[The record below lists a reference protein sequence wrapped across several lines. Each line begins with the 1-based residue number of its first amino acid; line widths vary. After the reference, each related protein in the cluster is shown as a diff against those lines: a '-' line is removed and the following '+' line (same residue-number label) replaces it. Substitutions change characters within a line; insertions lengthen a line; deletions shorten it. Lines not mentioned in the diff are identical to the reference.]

1 MGYEDEGPSIEEIND
16 ELGRQR
22 NELEL
27 TRQNTLATMEKNK
40 AEDEAQRQ
48 KLKALSNTL
57 GINQIR
63 EDLDSVKTNITYLA
77 ERLGEMVKA
86 INNVSAVIS
95 NSPPPQITDQPQ
107 NKINMIGELLS
118 SPLGD
123 KILAKIFP
131 ENNINSIAPLISQD
145 LINEKM
151 TSAFMQDLE
160 TGESIRKFI
169 ADTLKKKATQVIVK
183 TALSDISPAPKNS
196 DEPA

>member
-16 ELGRQR
+16 ELARQR

-27 TRQNTLATMEKNK
+27 TRQNTIATMEKNK

-63 EDLDSVKTNITYLA
+63 EDLDSVKTNINYLA
-77 ERLGEMVKA
+77 ERLAEMVKA
-86 INNVSAVIS
+86 INNVSAVLS
-95 NSPPPQITDQPQ
+95 NSPPPQVTDQPQ

-123 KILAKIFP
+123 KILSKIFP

-183 TALSDISPAPKNS
+183 TALSDISPASKNS